1 MRDPVTAGAQSKE
14 TRKAIIAGTVGSVL
28 EWYDYFAY
36 GTAASLVFGSV
47 FFPDSSPTN
56 GTLASFAT
64 FGVGFAARPVGGFV
78 FSHFGDR
85 LGRKTILVIT
95 LLMMGVATTLIGALP
110 THAAIGWWAPALLVV
125 LRLVQGFAAGGELG
139 GAIVLAVEHTTK
151 ERRAFHTSFMA
162 CGVVGGLL
170 LSSGVYALITYLTT
184 DAQFEAWGWRLPFL
198 LSIVLVVV
206 GMIIR
211 SRVSESPVFEE
222 AEAAG
227 ERARMPIAEV
237 VRHHWRSVLIVLGAR
252 LVDNGVF
259 FVYATYLLSYSK
271 QELDM
276 NPTTA
281 LICLAISCVVAL
293 ALIPQFARL
302 SDRIGRKPV
311 FLFGAGFSIVAAFPL
326 FGLVRIGSPVP
337 FTIALILGISIG
349 WGALTSVVGA
359 LFAELFPTSV
369 RFSGITLGRE
379 IGSVFAGGLSPYIAA
394 ALYAA
399 YHSVWPIAIFAVGL
413 SVISFIAVAVG
424 PETRDRELE

>member
-1 MRDPVTAGAQSKE
+1 MTTGSQSKE
-14 TRKAIIAGTVGSVL
+14 TRKAIVAGTVGSVL

-47 FFPDSSPTN
+47 FFPNSSPSN

-64 FGVGFAARPVGGFV
+64 FGVGFAARPIGGFV

-95 LLMMGVATTLIGALP
+95 LLMMGVATALIGALP
-110 THAAIGWWAPALLVV
+110 TYAAIGWCAPLLLVV

-151 ERRAFHTSFMA
+151 DRRAYNTSFMA

-170 LSSGVYALITYLTT
+170 LSSGVYTLITYLTT
-184 DAQFEAWGWRLPFL
+184 DAQFKAWGWRLPFL
-198 LSIVLVVV
+198 LSVVLVAV
-206 GMIIR
+206 GMVIR
-211 SRVSESPVFEE
+211 ARVTESPVFEE
-222 AEAAG
+222 AQEAR
-227 ERARMPIAEV
+227 EQARMPIAEV
-237 VRHHWRSVLIVLGAR
+237 LRYHWKSVLVVLGAR

-259 FVYATYLLSYSK
+259 FVYATYLLSYST
-271 QELDM
+271 QDLDM
-276 NPTTA
+276 DSTTA
-281 LICLAISCVVAL
+281 LICLSISCVVAL
-293 ALIPQFARL
+293 LLIPRFATL

-311 FLFGAGFSIVAAFPL
+311 FLFGAGFSVVAAFPL
-326 FGLVRIGSPVP
+326 FGLVRVGSPVP

-359 LFAELFPTSV
+359 LFAELFPTPV
-369 RFSGITLGRE
+369 RYSGITLGRE

-394 ALYAA
+394 ALYSS
-399 YHSVWPIAIFAVGL
+399 YHSVWPIALFAVGL
-413 SVISFIAVAVG
+413 SVISFVAVAVG
-424 PETRDRELE
+424 PETRGRVLE